1 MVDRLVFLSSHRT
14 ENHFFWERVGPPPE
28 APARPPLTPPHVT
41 SDMVK
46 VVFTVRSHHTSGV
59 SSFCS
64 VVKIKWMNKSRMWC
78 HHEGALG
85 FKSQE
90 MMRKSG
96 FTLGKLA
103 QLVSENL
110 HWSLINIQPINR
122 LLVSVILLVMS
133 CAASLRVTFPT
144 MTALWGVMGS
154 LPTWCTQGAKTW
166 VFPSCQEAWVWVG
179 PRLCVNCHC

>member
-1 MVDRLVFLSSHRT
+1 
-14 ENHFFWERVGPPPE
+14 
-28 APARPPLTPPHVT
+28 
-41 SDMVK
+41 
-46 VVFTVRSHHTSGV
+46 
-59 SSFCS
+59 
-64 VVKIKWMNKSRMWC
+64 MNKSRMWC

-103 QLVSENL
+103 QLVSENFTL
-110 HWSLINIQPINR
+110 KFDKYSAHKSTL
-122 LLVSVILLVMS
+122 SVILLVMS
-133 CAASLRVTFPT
+133 CAASLRVTFPA

-166 VFPSCQEAWVWVG
+166 VFPSCQEA
-179 PRLCVNCHC
+179 